1 MATVMVSV
9 HCQTLIHALLKSSQ
23 FGFCHNNIN
32 RGLLSTFVT
41 ITTLDVSSASS
52 YHHYHHYHQQSP
64 DASPQVLRGPDL
76 MLRVRDSI
84 L

>member
-1 MATVMVSV
+1 MLSV
-9 HCQTLIHALLKSSQ
+9 YCQTLIHALLKSSQ

-41 ITTLDVSSASS
+41 ITTLNVSSAPSYHH

-64 DASPQVLRGPDL
+64 DASPKVLRGPDM
-76 MLRVRDSI
+76 MLGVRDSI